1 MIILVHILTILF
13 GIVTFVSS
21 IMIFSFIGCSMISLI
36 AIFVPH
42 GELLVFPL
50 FGIDFGLI
58 MILMTINDLYS

>member
-50 FGIDFGLI
+50 FVIVFGLI